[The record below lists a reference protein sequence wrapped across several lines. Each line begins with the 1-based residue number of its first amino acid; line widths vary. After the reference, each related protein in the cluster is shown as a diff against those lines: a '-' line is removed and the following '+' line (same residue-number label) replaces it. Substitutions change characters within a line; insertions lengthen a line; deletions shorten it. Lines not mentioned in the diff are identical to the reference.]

1 MDDQALRLRLDVDV
15 RGTDEVGLGAMR
27 SGPPGPPVRD
37 GEAAVVLATELARAA
52 LATLPPARRASVARD
67 LVAIEAS
74 DAAADLA
81 ARRVPGADVRDL
93 RPEEQVGA
101 RGWCARAVLG
111 DGLAPAA
118 ALLSV
123 DAIRLPDGEWTADWA
138 ARVPWMTPALV
149 RRIAG
154 DAPDALARMVIAL
167 RALGEEV
174 VANPASADDPATAA
188 RAASAALAVPRP
200 VPGAQAFAPAAAPSP
215 EAVTAPV
222 RRAPTAAA
230 PAPAAPRP
238 APAAPDR
245 RLVVA
250 LATSIGIAVLALVLV
265 FAIIGSPGSFGIA
278 STSDVNERLSL
289 VEAGVTQL
297 RGDVGTLAQRIDSG
311 GGTPADQLS
320 ALRDEV
326 VRLRQEVEQ
335 LCSVLPV
342 VC

>member
-1 MDDQALRLRLDVDV
+1 MDDRALRLRLDVDV

-37 GEAAVVLATELARAA
+37 GEAAVVLGAELARAA
-52 LATLPPARRASVARD
+52 LASLPLGRRASVARD
-67 LVAIEAS
+67 LVALEPA

-81 ARRVPGADVRDL
+81 ARRVPGAEVRDL

-101 RGWCARAVLG
+101 RGWCARAVLA
-111 DGLAPAA
+111 DGVAPGG

-123 DAIRLPDGEWTADWA
+123 DAIRLPEGAWTADWA

-149 RRIAG
+149 RRITG
-154 DAPDALARMVIAL
+154 DAPDALARMVLAL
-167 RALGEEV
+167 RALGEEI
-174 VANPASADDPATAA
+174 VASPAAADDPASAA
-188 RAASAALAVPRP
+188 RAASSALAVARP
-200 VPGAQAFAPAAAPSP
+200 VPGAAAFTPAVPLPASDA
-215 EAVTAPV
+215 ETAPV
-222 RRAPTAAA
+222 RRAPVAA
-230 PAPAAPRP
+230 PPPRP
-238 APAAPDR
+238 PANAAPDR

-278 STSDVNERLSL
+278 STSDVNERLTI

-311 GGTPADQLS
+311 GGTPSDQLQ
-320 ALRDEV
+320 ALREEV
-326 VRLRQEVEQ
+326 SRLRQEVEQ